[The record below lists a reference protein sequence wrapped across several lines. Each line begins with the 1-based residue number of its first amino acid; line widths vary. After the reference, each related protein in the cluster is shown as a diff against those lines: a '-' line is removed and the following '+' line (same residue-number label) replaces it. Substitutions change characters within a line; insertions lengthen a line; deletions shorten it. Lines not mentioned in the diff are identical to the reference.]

1 MGRPVY
7 LLLVSL
13 ALTTHALV
21 GQTAHYHPTPSQ
33 HQGRDIVAIVIGSSQ
48 CGFSTW
54 PKYMAVIDPMLR
66 TLQDEARSRGFGFTA
81 VGVAVDEPADS
92 GYAYLKRLAEFDE
105 ILTGRQWLN
114 TGLVHFL
121 WPDSTITP
129 ATPELLIIARRY
141 SNGVLGPRAVRT
153 ERLFFAQGVDSIMAF
168 AKRRTSTVGCCRTSA

>member
-1 MGRPVY
+1 MGRLNY
-7 LLLVSL
+7 LLLVGL
-13 ALTTHALV
+13 ALTTHELV
-21 GQTAHYHPTPSQ
+21 GQTARYRPTETR

-54 PKYMAVIDPMLR
+54 PKYMAVIDPLLR
-66 TLQDEARSRGFGFTA
+66 TLQEQARARGFGFTA
-81 VGVAVDEPADS
+81 VGMAVDDPADS

-129 ATPELLIIARRY
+129 ATPELLILARRF
-141 SNGVLGPRAVRT
+141 SNGVLGPRSVRT

-168 AKRRTSTVGCCRTSA
+168 AKRGAPLP